1 MKAAHADRNG
11 EEQSGATSGRWPT
24 RPIRLAAGIPIS
36 ARYTMAAI
44 CPLAEALHSQNPT
57 SRVFAED
64 VLFDWVNFRA
74 VQPH

>member
-44 CPLAEALHSQNPT
+44 CPSSLWRNSFFLSGGACI
-57 SRVFAED
+57 
-64 VLFDWVNFRA
+64 
-74 VQPH
+74 